1 MKSLK
6 NLKSWKY
13 KKLLKNNR
21 YNFKRSYV
29 LKHLPSSLI
38 TNAYKSISG
47 WKNYKATPLLSLDKL
62 KKNLR
67 LNNIFYKDESKR
79 FHLKSF
85 KALGGAYAVERI
97 SKGKKNIVISSATAG
112 NHGRSVAWG
121 AKRLNLKC
129 KIFVS
134 QYVSQTRVS
143 EIEKFGAEVIRVKG
157 NYENSLEECKRLSK
171 KYNWQIVQDV
181 STKNYKYVPQ
191 LTMAGYSIM
200 IKEISKQT
208 NHYIT
213 HIFVQAGVGGLAA
226 GVVAGVA
233 KYFKRIPR
241 IIVVEPD
248 RADCVL
254 QSVKANKM
262 KKIRI
267 KKESIMGGMSC
278 NEMSLVPWQMKK
290 IRIKKESIMGG
301 MSCNEMSLVPWQI
314 LKKTS
319 NYCVSVTDNNVAK
332 TTAMLKDRKLSRV
345 SIIGGEC
352 ATPGVIA
359 LIGLANN
366 LKARKSLNLNEDSNI
381 LVIGCEGNAD
391 VKLYKQLLSKG
402 RK

>member
-1 MKSLK
+1 MKSLESI
-6 NLKSWKY
+6 KSWKY
-13 KKLLKNNR
+13 KKFLKNNH
-21 YNFKRSYV
+21 YSFKRNYV
-29 LKHLPSSLI
+29 LKQLPSSLI
-38 TNAYKSISG
+38 TNAYKSISS

-62 KKNLR
+62 MKNLKV
-67 LNNIFYKDESKR
+67 NNIFYKDESKR

-85 KALGGAYAVERI
+85 KALGGAYAVEKI
-97 SKGKKNIVISSATAG
+97 SKGKKNMVISSATAG

-121 AKRLNLKC
+121 AKRLKLKC

-157 NYENSLEECKRLSK
+157 NYENSLKECKRLSK
-171 KYNWQIVQDV
+171 KNNWQIVQDV
-181 STKNYKYVPQ
+181 STKSYKYIPQ

-233 KYFKRIPR
+233 KYFKRIPK

-254 QSVKANKM
+254 QSVKANK
-262 KKIRI
+262 
-267 KKESIMGGMSC
+267 
-278 NEMSLVPWQMKK
+278 MKK